1 MTTWS
6 ALCVKA
12 QLPWTTAS
20 KTVIL
25 DAAQKNKTDVASLPP
40 NWWYKERKSWCT
52 ERDAKPKWPVK
63 RKMIC
68 TARPVGLTTPA
79 ILSAVKEICV
89 MLAHLLLSALS
100 PSSHAPCCLF
110 FTTRTILYGSTNGY
124 VTAAGYSQAIV
135 WKNNPTQHICIVVK
149 KHVFTE
155 EITERNVGLATEKKH
170 HLMAGKRFLD
180 AYFLRNFC

>member
-1 MTTWS
+1 MTSWS

-25 DAAQKNKTDVASLPP
+25 EAAQKTKTSVASLPP
-40 NWWYKERKSWCT
+40 NWWYKERRSCCT

-124 VTAAGYSQAIV
+124 VIAAGYLQAIV
-135 WKNNPTQHICIVVK
+135 WNNPPQHICIVVK
-149 KHVFTE
+149 KHDVFTE
-155 EITERNVGLATEKKH
+155 EIRFSYRKKKAP
-170 HLMAGKRFLD
+170 LNGW
-180 AYFLRNFC
+180 

>member
-1 MTTWS
+1 
-6 ALCVKA
+6 
-12 QLPWTTAS
+12 
-20 KTVIL
+20 
-25 DAAQKNKTDVASLPP
+25 
-40 NWWYKERKSWCT
+40 
-52 ERDAKPKWPVK
+52 
-63 RKMIC
+63 MIC

-100 PSSHAPCCLF
+100 PSSHAHCCLF

-124 VTAAGYSQAIV
+124 VIAAGYLQAIV
-135 WKNNPTQHICIVVK
+135 RKNNPTQHICIVVK
-149 KHVFTE
+149 KHVFAE
-155 EITERNVGLATEKKH
+155 EITERNVGLEKKKKH

>member
-1 MTTWS
+1 MSTWS

-25 DAAQKNKTDVASLPP
+25 DAAQKNKTSVASLPL
-40 NWWYKERKSWCT
+40 NWWYKERKSCCT

-63 RKMIC
+63 RNMIC

-79 ILSAVKEICV
+79 ILSAVKEIYV

-124 VTAAGYSQAIV
+124 VIAAGYLQAIV
-135 WKNNPTQHICIVVK
+135 RKNNPTQHICIVVK
-149 KHVFTE
+149 KHVFAE

>member
-1 MTTWS
+1 MTNWS

-12 QLPWTTAS
+12 PLPWTTAS

-25 DAAQKNKTDVASLPP
+25 EAAQITKTSVASLPP
-40 NWWYKERKSWCT
+40 NWWYKERRSCCT

-68 TARPVGLTTPA
+68 TARPVALTTPA

-124 VTAAGYSQAIV
+124 VIAAGYLQAIV
-135 WKNNPTQHICIVVK
+135 RKNNPTQHGICIVYI
-149 KHVFTE
+149 VFTE
-155 EITERNVGLATEKKH
+155 EITERNVGLATEKSTT
-170 HLMAGKRFLD
+170 
-180 AYFLRNFC
+180 